1 MKTMNIQQDSFSKFK
16 IFLKKKI
23 KWNEYIYK
31 CDKKKNSGKWKL
43 SGINIKIAKQKNFLS
58 FYFYFYFYSI
68 GMKIL

>member
-16 IFLKKKI
+16 IFKKRRSNGMNI
-23 KWNEYIYK
+23 YINVI
-31 CDKKKNSGKWKL
+31 KKNSGKWKL